1 MLILMILPARRLLAY
16 ALCAIC
22 TMLPLAVH
30 GKGTDSADTLYQ
42 RLGGKRVVAKLVGE
56 LIDRST
62 RDARTQRTFEKIN
75 VKRLKEKVEEQICAL
90 ADGPCT
96 FAGDD
101 MKQSHAGL
109 NITESE
115 FYGFVEVLIEVL
127 DSNGIGLK
135 EKNQLLAIL
144 APMKR
149 DIVTR

>member
-1 MLILMILPARRLLAY
+1 MLIPMNLFARRLLAY

-22 TMLPLAVH
+22 AMLPLAAQ
-30 GKGTDSADTLYQ
+30 GQGSDSADTLYQ
-42 RLGGKRVVAKLVGE
+42 RLGGKRVVTKLVGE
-56 LIDRST
+56 LIDRSI

-90 ADGPCT
+90 ADGPCA

-101 MKQSHAGL
+101 MKQSHAGF

-135 EKNQLLAIL
+135 EKNQLLVIL

>member
-1 MLILMILPARRLLAY
+1 M
-16 ALCAIC
+16 
-22 TMLPLAVH
+22 
-30 GKGTDSADTLYQ
+30 
-42 RLGGKRVVAKLVGE
+42 
-56 LIDRST
+56 IDRST

-135 EKNQLLAIL
+135 EKNQLLVIL